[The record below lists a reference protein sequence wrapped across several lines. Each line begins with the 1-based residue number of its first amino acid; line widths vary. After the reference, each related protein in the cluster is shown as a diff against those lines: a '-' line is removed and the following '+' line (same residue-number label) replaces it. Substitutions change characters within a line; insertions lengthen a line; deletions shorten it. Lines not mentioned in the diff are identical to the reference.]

1 MEYKLAKQLKDAGY
15 KFQPMSMADDKVA
28 ELRKRQIDFGEYKER
43 IRFVLTPTLEELI
56 DACEGKMYLL
66 IHGLNIWSATGCEDD
81 ELFSAKTP
89 IEAVAKLWLEL
100 NKK

>member
-1 MEYKLAKQLKDAGY
+1 MEYKLAKQLKDAGFPRDKCSMIWKTGNAGFSIDSPL
-15 KFQPMSMADDKVA
+15 KF
-28 ELRKRQIDFGEYKER
+28 
-43 IRFVLTPTLEELI
+43 PTLEELI